1 MKKVNIKLDRQEKRI
16 EKALER
22 EEFVRVADLNRT
34 KKLFKEAVKNYKE
47 LTKTKRITIRVNN
60 EDLIKVKAKAKK
72 NNVPYQTL
80 LNVLIRQFAEG
91 RTRVCVS

>member
-1 MKKVNIKLDRQEKRI
+1 MKKIKLDDREKRI

-22 EEFVRVADLNRT
+22 GEFVKVADSDKT
-34 KKLFKEAVKNYKE
+34 KKMFKEAVENFKE
-47 LTKTKRITIRVNN
+47 LSKTKRITIRVNN

-80 LNVLIRQFAEG
+80 LNALIRQFAEG
-91 RTRVCVS
+91 KASVRF